1 MPSPASIV
9 DRLLDATIAPGFSA
23 IGSGVR
29 RRLAEWG
36 PPIER
41 DISGNTYVVTGTTS
55 GIGAEVVRELTLA
68 GARVL
73 AVGRDRERTETSAA
87 ALGAEPVVAD
97 MSDLGAVREGCRH
110 ILAETNRLDGLVHN
124 AGALVAERIDNA
136 LGIESTVAAQ
146 VLGPFL
152 MTSLLL
158 DRLSSEAARPGRVV
172 TIASGGMYAAG
183 LSVGS
188 LQMPSESYRGSEQY
202 ARAKRAQVT
211 LNEMWADRVDPT
223 RVVFH
228 AMHPGWAD
236 TPGVRNSLPRFHRTL
251 SPVLR
256 SAADAADTVLWLLSS
271 EKGAASSGGF
281 WHDRVRRA
289 THRLRR
295 TRRSDTSGR
304 REQLWEWVEST
315 CGLGKDSYV
324 DAASS
329 S

>member
-9 DRLLDATIAPGFSA
+9 DRLLDATVAPGFTA

-29 RRLAEWG
+29 RRLADWG

-41 DISGNTYVVTGTTS
+41 DLTGRTYVVTGTTS
-55 GIGAEVVRELTLA
+55 GIGSEIARGLIGA

-73 AVGRDRERTETSAA
+73 AVGRDRDRTEASSASLGAA
-87 ALGAEPVVAD
+87 AVVAD
-97 MSDLGAVREGCRH
+97 MANLDAVREACRI
-110 ILAETNRLDGLVHN
+110 ILADTEQIDGLVHN
-124 AGALVAERIDNA
+124 AGALVAKRVDNA
-136 LGIESTVAAQ
+136 SGIESTVAAQ

-158 DRLSSEAARPGRVV
+158 DRLSTGDNRPGRVV
-172 TIASGGMYAAG
+172 TVASGGMYAAG
-183 LSVGS
+183 LSIGS
-188 LQMPSESYRGSEQY
+188 LQMPAESYRGSEQY

-236 TPGVRNSLPRFHRTL
+236 TPGVQSSLPRFHRTL

-256 SAADAADTVLWLLSS
+256 SPADAADTVLWLLASAD
-271 EKGAASSGGF
+271 GGTSSGGF
-281 WHDRVRRA
+281 WHDRRRRPI
-289 THRLRR
+289 HRLPSTRR
-295 TRRSDTSGR
+295 TDTEARRH
-304 REQLWEWVEST
+304 QLWEWVVGQT
-315 CGLGKDSYV
+315 DDPL
-324 DAASS
+324 A
-329 S
+329 

>member
-29 RRLAEWG
+29 RRLADWG

-41 DISGNTYVVTGTTS
+41 DLSDATYVVTGTTS
-55 GIGAEVVRELTLA
+55 GIGAEVVRELARA

-73 AVGRDRERTETSAA
+73 AVGRDRERTEASAA

-97 MSDLGAVREGCRH
+97 MSDLEAVTEACQR
-110 ILAETNRLDGLVHN
+110 ILADTERLDGLVHN
-124 AGALVAERIDNA
+124 AGALVAERVDNA
-136 LGIESTVAAQ
+136 VGIESTVAAQ

-158 DRLSSEAARPGRVV
+158 DRLSSEAVRPGRVV
-172 TIASGGMYAAG
+172 TVASGGMYAAG
-183 LSVGS
+183 LSTGS
-188 LQMPSESYRGSEQY
+188 LQMPAESYRGSEQY

-223 RVVFH
+223 RVAFH

-236 TPGVRNSLPRFHRTL
+236 TPGVRSSLPRFHRTL

-256 SAADAADTVLWLLSS
+256 SPADAADTVLWLLTA
-271 EKGAASSGGF
+271 EEGGESSGGF
-281 WHDRVRRA
+281 WHDRRRRA
-289 THRLRR
+289 IHRLPTTRR
-295 TRRSDTSGR
+295 TDTAARRQ
-304 REQLWEWVEST
+304 QLWDWVVGQT
-315 CGLGKDSYV
+315 NDPLI
-324 DAASS
+324 
-329 S
+329 

>member
-9 DRLLDATIAPGFSA
+9 DRLLDATVAPGFTA

-29 RRLAEWG
+29 RRLADWG

-41 DISGNTYVVTGTTS
+41 DLTGRTYVVTGTTS
-55 GIGAEVVRELTLA
+55 GIGSEIARGLIGA

-73 AVGRDRERTETSAA
+73 AVGRDRDRTEASSASLGAA
-87 ALGAEPVVAD
+87 AVVAD
-97 MSDLGAVREGCRH
+97 MANLDAVREACRI
-110 ILAETNRLDGLVHN
+110 ILADTEQIDGLVHN
-124 AGALVAERIDNA
+124 AGALVAKRVDNA
-136 LGIESTVAAQ
+136 SGIESTVAAQ

-158 DRLSSEAARPGRVV
+158 GRLSTGDNRPGRVV
-172 TIASGGMYAAG
+172 TVASGGMYAAG
-183 LSVGS
+183 LSIGS
-188 LQMPSESYRGSEQY
+188 LQMPAESYRGSEQY

-236 TPGVRNSLPRFHRTL
+236 TPGVQSSLPRFHRTL

-256 SAADAADTVLWLLSS
+256 SPADAADTVLWLLASAD
-271 EKGAASSGGF
+271 GGASSGGF
-281 WHDRVRRA
+281 WHDRRRRPI
-289 THRLRR
+289 HRLPS
-295 TRRSDTSGR
+295 TRRSDTEAR
-304 REQLWEWVEST
+304 RHQLWEWVVGQT
-315 CGLGKDSYV
+315 DDPL
-324 DAASS
+324 A
-329 S
+329 

>member
-1 MPSPASIV
+1 MRNLLSSRV
-9 DRLLDATIAPGFSA
+9 DRLMDATIAPGFSA
-23 IGSGVR
+23 ISSGVR
-29 RRLAEWG
+29 RRLSDWG

-41 DISGNTYVVTGTTS
+41 DLSGETYVVTGTTS
-55 GIGAEVVRELTLA
+55 GIGAEVVRELARA

-73 AVGRDRERTETSAA
+73 AVGRDRERTVTSAA

-97 MSDLGAVREGCRH
+97 MSDLEAVREACRH
-110 ILAETNRLDGLVHN
+110 ILAETDHLDGLVHN
-124 AGALVAERIDNA
+124 AGALVAERVDNA

-158 DRLSSEAARPGRVV
+158 ERLSSERPTDPGRVV
-172 TIASGGMYAAG
+172 TVSSGGMYAVG
-183 LSVGS
+183 LTVES
-188 LQMPSESYRGSEQY
+188 LQIPAESYRGSEQY

-211 LNEMWADRVDPT
+211 LNEMWADRIDRT

-236 TPGVRNSLPRFHRTL
+236 TPGVRASLPRFHRSL

-256 SAADAADTVLWLLSS
+256 SPADAADTVLWLLTS
-271 EKGAASSGGF
+271 EEGTSSSGGF

-289 THRLRR
+289 
-295 TRRSDTSGR
+295 RRSDTSGR

-315 CGLGKDSYV
+315 CGLGDDSYV

>member
-9 DRLLDATIAPGFSA
+9 DRVLDATIAPGFSA

-55 GIGAEVVRELTLA
+55 GIGAEVVRELTGA

-73 AVGRDRERTETSAA
+73 AVGRDRQRTETSAA

-97 MSDLGAVREGCRH
+97 MSDLEAVREACRH
-110 ILAETNRLDGLVHN
+110 ILAETGRLDGLVHN
-124 AGALVAERIDNA
+124 AGALVAERVDNA
-136 LGIESTVAAQ
+136 VGIESTVAAQ

-158 DRLSSEAARPGRVV
+158 DRLSSEVAQPGRVV
-172 TIASGGMYAAG
+172 TVASGGMYAAG
-183 LSVGS
+183 LSTGS
-188 LQMPSESYRGSEQY
+188 LQMPAESYRGSEQY

-223 RVVFH
+223 QVVFH

-236 TPGVRNSLPRFHRTL
+236 TPGVRSSLPRFHRTL

-256 SAADAADTVLWLLSS
+256 SPADAADTVLWLLTS
-271 EKGAASSGGF
+271 EEGSASSGGF
-281 WHDRVRRA
+281 WHDRRRRA
-289 THRLRR
+289 THRLPTTRR
-295 TRRSDTSGR
+295 TDTAARRQ
-304 REQLWEWVEST
+304 QLWDWVVEQTGDPLS
-315 CGLGKDSYV
+315 
-324 DAASS
+324 
-329 S
+329 

>member
-1 MPSPASIV
+1 MPSPTSIV

-29 RRLAEWG
+29 RRLADWG

-41 DISGNTYVVTGTTS
+41 DLTGNTYVVTGTTS
-55 GIGAEVVRELTLA
+55 GIGAETARGLVDA

-73 AVGRDRERTETSAA
+73 AVGRDRDRTEATSAS
-87 ALGAEPVVAD
+87 LGAEAVVAD
-97 MSDLGAVREGCRH
+97 MADLDAVRDACQFIVSATER
-110 ILAETNRLDGLVHN
+110 IDGVVHN

-136 LGIESTVAAQ
+136 AGIESTVAAQ

-158 DRLSSEAARPGRVV
+158 DRLSGNEPQPGRVITV
-172 TIASGGMYAAG
+172 ASGGMYAAG

-211 LNEMWADRVDPT
+211 LNEMWADRVDPN

-236 TPGVRNSLPRFHRTL
+236 TPGVRASLPRFHRTL

-256 SAADAADTVLWLLSS
+256 STTDAADTVLWLLTSDEGES
-271 EKGAASSGGF
+271 SSGGF
-281 WHDRVRRA
+281 WHDRRRRPI
-289 THRLRR
+289 HRLPSTRR
-295 TRRSDTSGR
+295 TDTEAR
-304 REQLWEWVEST
+304 REQLWEWVVGQTDNPPS
-315 CGLGKDSYV
+315 
-324 DAASS
+324 
-329 S
+329 

>member
-1 MPSPASIV
+1 MSSRV

-29 RRLAEWG
+29 RRLADWG

-41 DISGNTYVVTGTTS
+41 DLRGNTYVVTGTTS
-55 GIGAEVVRELTLA
+55 GIGAEVVRELTPA

-73 AVGRDRERTETSAA
+73 AVGRDSERTETSAA
-87 ALGAEPVVAD
+87 ALGAEPIVAD
-97 MSDLGAVREGCRH
+97 MSDLEAVRAACQR
-110 ILAETNRLDGLVHN
+110 IVSETDRLDGLVHN
-124 AGALVAERIDNA
+124 AGALVAERVDNA
-136 LGIESTVAAQ
+136 IGIESTVAAQ

-152 MTSLLL
+152 MSSLLL

-172 TIASGGMYAAG
+172 TVASGGMYAAR

-236 TPGVRNSLPRFHRTL
+236 TPGVRSSLPRFHRAL

-256 SAADAADTVLWLLSS
+256 SPADAADTVLWLLTS
-271 EKGAASSGGF
+271 EEGAASSGGF
-281 WHDRVRRA
+281 WHDRRRRA
-289 THRLRR
+289 IHRLPTTRR
-295 TRRSDTSGR
+295 TDTAARRQ
-304 REQLWEWVEST
+304 QLWDWVVGQTDDPLS
-315 CGLGKDSYV
+315 
-324 DAASS
+324 
-329 S
+329 

>member
-29 RRLAEWG
+29 RRLADWG

-41 DISGNTYVVTGTTS
+41 DLSDATYVVTGTTS
-55 GIGAEVVRELTLA
+55 GIGAEVVRELARA

-97 MSDLGAVREGCRH
+97 MSDLEDVTEACQR
-110 ILAETNRLDGLVHN
+110 ILADTERLDGLVHN
-124 AGALVAERIDNA
+124 AGALVAERVDNA
-136 LGIESTVAAQ
+136 VGIESTVAAQ

-158 DRLSSEAARPGRVV
+158 DRLSSEAVRPGRVV
-172 TIASGGMYAAG
+172 TVASGGMYAAG
-183 LSVGS
+183 LSTGS
-188 LQMPSESYRGSEQY
+188 LQMPAESYRGSEQY

-223 RVVFH
+223 QVVFH

-236 TPGVRNSLPRFHRTL
+236 TPGVRSSLPRFHRTL
-251 SPVLR
+251 SAVLR
-256 SAADAADTVLWLLSS
+256 SPADAADTVLWLLTA
-271 EKGAASSGGF
+271 EEGGESSGGF
-281 WHDRVRRA
+281 WHDRRRRA
-289 THRLRR
+289 IHRLPTTRR
-295 TRRSDTSGR
+295 TDTAARRQ
-304 REQLWEWVEST
+304 QLWDWVVGQT
-315 CGLGKDSYV
+315 NDPLI
-324 DAASS
+324 
-329 S
+329 